1 MAAEAAFMIADSL
14 VYGAFAVV
22 FVVGTILA
30 YFVIS
35 LIGAS

>member
-1 MAAEAAFMIADSL
+1 MAVEAAFIVGSGL
-14 VYGAFAVV
+14 VYSAFAIV
-22 FVVGTILA
+22 FVVGIILA

>member
-1 MAAEAAFMIADSL
+1 MIADSL

-35 LIGAS
+35 LIGGS

>member
-1 MAAEAAFMIADSL
+1 MAAEAFIVADTITYL
-14 VYGAFAVV
+14 GFAIV
-22 FVVGTILA
+22 FIVGTILA

>member
-1 MAAEAAFMIADSL
+1 MTAEGFLIADSL
-14 VYGAFAVV
+14 AYGAFAVV

-35 LIGAS
+35 LIGGS

>member
-1 MAAEAAFMIADSL
+1 MTEGFLIADSL
-14 VYGAFAVV
+14 IFGSFAVV

-35 LIGAS
+35 LIGGS

>member
-1 MAAEAAFMIADSL
+1 MTEGFLIADSL
-14 VYGAFAVV
+14 IYGAFAIV

-35 LIGAS
+35 LIGGS

>member
-1 MAAEAAFMIADSL
+1 MAAEALLIGDSL
-14 VYGAFAVV
+14 IYAAFAIV
-22 FVVGTILA
+22 FVVGILLA